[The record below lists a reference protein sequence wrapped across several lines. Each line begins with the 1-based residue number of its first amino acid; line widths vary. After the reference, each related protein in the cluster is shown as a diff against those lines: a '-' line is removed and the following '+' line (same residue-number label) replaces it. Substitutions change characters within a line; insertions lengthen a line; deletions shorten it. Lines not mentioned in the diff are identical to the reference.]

1 MGKTALREYIL
12 GLSKVGAVPELGLNL
27 PRAISRLLFLYQRKP
42 PL

>member
-27 PRAISRLLFLYQRKP
+27 PINVV
-42 PL
+42 